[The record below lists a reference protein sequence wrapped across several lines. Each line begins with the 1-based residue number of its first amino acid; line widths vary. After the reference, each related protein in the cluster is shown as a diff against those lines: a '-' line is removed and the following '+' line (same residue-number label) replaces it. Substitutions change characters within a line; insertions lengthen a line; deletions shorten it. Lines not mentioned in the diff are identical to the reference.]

1 MAEDCGLGVAGE
13 GAASPDEKIA
23 AVPHAQ
29 DDGFLDLLYA
39 AAVEPGLWPCAME
52 QFADLLGGSGAWLS
66 RLSVADGSGEGVL
79 ARIDPDMATLYAEH
93 YAGINPF
100 SNAPDPDAF
109 MAAWTPTILTDEAWM
124 PKADLAQREYYNDF
138 MRPQDIHSFMIVRL
152 AAHGFDVSSLTV
164 NRPRGREPFGHTEL
178 AQAQRLHGHLR
189 RAFRMTERLA
199 SSGLAEDDLE
209 HAVAGA
215 AVFLLDGDGRLQRM
229 TPAAEALLAN
239 RDDLSVASGRLT
251 ATGDHSER
259 LEGLITAAAARDP
272 TARRDGSL
280 MLSGTEGRPPLS
292 VERIRGGGGR
302 RGASRR
308 RRGVL
313 LPGAGGG
320 AGGAPRLPAGGR
332 APPPGGAEGTPEGE
346 TGATRGLSEPPVRSP
361 GDTPRRKLGA
371 VNRIHA
377 VAKLLAAGGA
387 RR

>member
-1 MAEDCGLGVAGE
+1 M
-13 GAASPDEKIA
+13 
-23 AVPHAQ
+23 PHAQ

-239 RDDLSVASGRLT
+239 RDDLSVAGGRLT
-251 ATGDHSER
+251 ATGDHSGR

-292 VERIRGGGGR
+292 IEVIRGR
-302 RGASRR
+302 SERLAVFRQQPA
-308 RRGVL
+308 VIVTCAEA
-313 LPGAGGG
+313 GAGDD
-320 AGGAPRLPAGGR
+320 PRLTSRERDALTWV
-332 APPPGGAEGTPEGE
+332 AEGKSDWEIGVIL
-346 TGATRGLSEPPVRSP
+346 GLSETTVRFHV
-361 GDTPRRKLGA
+361 DNARRKLGA